1 MEDVATTLTV
11 IKPEVLHDDL
21 FKGVEVITGESAFPA
36 FLSFLRRFGFP
47 ASMFPIPGVDEF
59 GLQENTGIW
68 WIRLKRRYE
77 HEFHNAERL
86 VVYMR
91 EVSGRIEQGKIVDL
105 KGWKMK
111 QIKNQ
116 ELLLPVSAKEMWV
129 DDRTGLVHFKNAKRN
144 VEVFPLEAFA
154 PGQ

>member
-1 MEDVATTLTV
+1 
-11 IKPEVLHDDL
+11 
-21 FKGVEVITGESAFPA
+21 
-36 FLSFLRRFGFP
+36 
-47 ASMFPIPGVDEF
+47 
-59 GLQENTGIW
+59 
-68 WIRLKRRYE
+68 
-77 HEFHNAERL
+77 
-86 VVYMR
+86 MR

-116 ELLLPVSAKEMWV
+116 ELLLPVSAKQMWV
-129 DDRTGLVHFKNAKRN
+129 DDRTGLVHFKNAKRS

>member
-1 MEDVATTLTV
+1 MEDVATTPPV

-21 FKGVEVITGESAFPA
+21 FEGVEVITGESALPA
-36 FLSFLRRFGFP
+36 FLSFLNRFGFP

-59 GLQENTGIW
+59 GLQEKTGIW

-91 EVSGRIEQGKIVDL
+91 EVSGKIQQGKIGSL

-129 DDRTGLVHFKNAKRN
+129 DHRTGSVHFKNAKTD
-144 VEVFPLEAFA
+144 VESFPLQAFA

>member
-1 MEDVATTLTV
+1 MADVATTLPV
-11 IKPEVLHDDL
+11 IKPEPRDDL

-36 FLSFLRRFGFP
+36 FLTLLHRFGFP
-47 ASMFPIPGVDEF
+47 ASIFPIPSVDEF
-59 GLQENTGIW
+59 GFQEKTGIW
-68 WIRLKRRYE
+68 WLRLKRRYE

-91 EVSGRIEQGKIVDL
+91 EVSGRIQHGNIVDL

-129 DDRTGLVHFKNAKRN
+129 DDRTGLIHFKNAKRV
-144 VEVFPLEAFA
+144 VESFPLQAFA